1 MVGMLLRRFKEPSSY
16 AGFSA
21 IFLTFGVSSELYNQI
36 AMALAGICGVLAMIM
51 KDPNH
56 NAED

>member
-1 MVGMLLRRFKEPSSY
+1 MLGMLIRRFKEPSSY

-21 IFLTFGVSSELYNQI
+21 IAMTFGMSSELYNQI
-36 AMALAGICGVLAMIM
+36 AIALAGVCGVLAMIM

-56 NAED
+56 NADD